1 MDAYSPGDIAQRAET
16 VGVAKAKQDFVSTF
30 MLAILAGAFIGLG
43 GCFFTT
49 VVTET
54 SLGYGPTRLLGGLAF
69 SLGLILVIV
78 AGAELFTGNNL
89 IIMATISGKVSAAR
103 LMHNWVVVYLGNL
116 VGSLATAALVYF
128 ACQWKANNSA
138 VGVTA
143 YNIAGSKLALPFAT
157 AFFAGVL
164 CNALVCLA
172 VWLCY
177 SAGSTT
183 DKILSIVFP
192 ITAFVALGFE
202 HSVANM
208 YFVPYGIM
216 LAHTDEFVNGA
227 ATAGLLKFD
236 PSIYT
241 AGNFVVSNLLPVTLG
256 NIVGGSLMVGVV
268 YWIIYLR
275 GGSRAVGDR

>member
-1 MDAYSPGDIAQRAET
+1 M
-16 VGVAKAKQDFVSTF
+16 
-30 MLAILAGAFIGLG
+30 
-43 GCFFTT
+43 
-49 VVTET
+49 VTET